1 MRVPP
6 IKDGRNWFTDA
17 APDDGWTE
25 IRERLTISNNPISKK
40 RSFRHV
46 DLDSYSLKRKK
57 ARAALE
63 KADKDSEQENALR
76 NNLVI
81 VEAVQEVQKRPSS
94 SIERFLV
101 ESDVAAMR
109 KSFTTLSHRR
119 QLGLTKTLRSVVDT
133 IWPII
138 APGQDNLQKESWIGA
153 TYSFIDDGI
162 RSNVR
167 KVYDCAVKLK
177 DEDQKTRVLSM
188 FVLQD
193 SMTRAKLSAIV
204 GHAVTGNKCLS
215 ARHHA
220 TLYGAGMEAEKIVR
234 KRNCDKEKEVVN
246 KFVAYL
252 IRNGLLT
259 ANGRTIKQDGE
270 DDVSE
275 PNIKRLEG
283 KQPLLKGFEEGEKRQ
298 IVARNAT
305 TVASKRLYIS
315 LRRKDMETI
324 ISVVCPEA
332 HSSME
337 ALDVVTQQHG
347 VLNFKRLQIKLSQLG
362 LIAERMNND
371 ISEIKR
377 AIIEV
382 DEILSSK
389 LKFRSQQHFL
399 GPRNNKGPACHCHYF
414 AFGKVDPV
422 ESLPDSDADVLHS
435 CGHYHNGSCATCDS
449 IVKFDHLFVDLINQ
463 IDSLTGDEA
472 EKATQLDFQYH
483 LDRFRHYSGHQARLA
498 HESESP
504 CHLKDRM
511 MKDETLLSVTAD
523 YAMKY
528 LPRKD
533 SEAQTEFFGKSGI
546 NWHGLCI
553 MWYCPKNDQ
562 FMQYFVNQCVED
574 STEDGISIVTLLS
587 QVR

>member
-1 MRVPP
+1 MSSFTVRDGYWQIRARVPPERGMNCYPKSGFLWQSEEAARKDLPLFIWYKSSRKTGDMRVPP
-6 IKDGRNWFTDA
+6 IKDGRKWFTDA
-17 APDDGWTE
+17 APDHSWTE

-57 ARAALE
+57 ARAPLE
-63 KADKDSEQENALR
+63 KADKDSEQENALKD
-76 NNLVI
+76 NLVI

-109 KSFTTLSHRR
+109 KPFTTLSHRR

-177 DEDQKTRVLSM
+177 DEDQKTGVLSI

-204 GHAVTGNKCLS
+204 VNKYLS

-234 KRNCDKEKEVVN
+234 KRNCDKKKEVVN

-270 DDVSE
+270 DDVSV
-275 PNIKRLEG
+275 PNIKRFEG
-283 KQPLLKGFEEGEKRQ
+283 KQPLIKSFEEGEKRQ
-298 IVARNAT
+298 NVAINTR
-305 TVASKRLYIS
+305 TVASKRMYIS

-337 ALDVVTQQHG
+337 AVDVVTQQHG
-347 VLNFKRLQIKLSQLG
+347 VLNFKRLQIK
-362 LIAERMNND
+362 
-371 ISEIKR
+371 
-377 AIIEV
+377 
-382 DEILSSK
+382 SS
-389 LKFRSQQHFL
+389 
-399 GPRNNKGPACHCHYF
+399 
-414 AFGKVDPV
+414 
-422 ESLPDSDADVLHS
+422 
-435 CGHYHNGSCATCDS
+435 
-449 IVKFDHLFVDLINQ
+449 
-463 IDSLTGDEA
+463 
-472 EKATQLDFQYH
+472 
-483 LDRFRHYSGHQARLA
+483 
-498 HESESP
+498 
-504 CHLKDRM
+504 
-511 MKDETLLSVTAD
+511 
-523 YAMKY
+523 
-528 LPRKD
+528 
-533 SEAQTEFFGKSGI
+533 
-546 NWHGLCI
+546 
-553 MWYCPKNDQ
+553 
-562 FMQYFVNQCVED
+562 
-574 STEDGISIVTLLS
+574 
-587 QVR
+587 